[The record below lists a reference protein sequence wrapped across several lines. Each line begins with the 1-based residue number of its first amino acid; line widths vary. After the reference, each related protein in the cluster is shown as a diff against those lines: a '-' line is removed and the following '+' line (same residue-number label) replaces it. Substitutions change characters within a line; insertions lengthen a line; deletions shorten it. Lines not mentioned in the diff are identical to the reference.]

1 MNPQNPK
8 HMNTPNFP
16 PDSGTN
22 AAAADLEHAMLAQA
36 NPADAEILMRFFKTG
51 PGQYGEGDKFLGCKN
66 PVTRRTA
73 KAFRALSVREA
84 VRVAQ
89 SEWHEI
95 RLCALLILLGHY
107 ESKKTGD
114 KKRAAIF
121 EHYASLARGGFVNN
135 WDLVDLTA
143 PGITGAYAF
152 EHGVSTLERFAA
164 SGNLWEE
171 RIAVL
176 SMFPFIRAGQLEI
189 PFLMVDRFLAHPH
202 DLMHKA
208 CGWMLREIGKRDRVA
223 LTDYLRNNKAVMART
238 TLRYAIEHYPEP
250 ERKAFLAR

>member
-1 MNPQNPK
+1 
-8 HMNTPNFP
+8 MNTPVFP
-16 PDSGTN
+16 PDSGANST
-22 AAAADLEHAMLAQA
+22 AADLEHAMLAQA
-36 NPADAEILMRFFKTG
+36 NPADAAILMRFFKTG

-73 KAFRALSVREA
+73 KAFRALPVHEA
-84 VRVAQ
+84 VRAAQ

-107 ESKKTGD
+107 ESKMAGTKERT
-114 KKRAAIF
+114 AIF
-121 EHYASLARGGFVNN
+121 EQYAELARRGFVNN

-152 EHGVSTLERFAA
+152 EHGANTLERFLS
-164 SGNLWEE
+164 SGHLWEE

-176 SMFPFIRAGQLEI
+176 SMFPFIRANQPDE
-189 PFLMVDRFLAHPH
+189 PFRMVDRFLTHPH

-208 CGWMLREIGKRDRVA
+208 CGWMLREIGKRDRA
-223 LTDYLRNNKAVMART
+223 SLTAYLQKNKVVLSRT

-250 ERKAFLAR
+250 ERKEFLTR

>member
-1 MNPQNPK
+1 MKMPRKAPV
-8 HMNTPNFP
+8 
-16 PDSGTN
+16 SGAGLT
-22 AAAADLEHAMLAQA
+22 AAGLEHAMLAQA
-36 NPADAEILMRFFKTG
+36 NPADAKILMSFFKTG
-51 PGQYGEGDKFLGCKN
+51 KGQYGEGDKFLGCKN

-73 KAFRALSVREA
+73 KAFRDLPVREA
-84 VRVAQ
+84 VRAAR

-95 RLCALLILLGHY
+95 RLCALLILADKY
-107 ESKKTGD
+107 QSKKSND
-114 KKRAAIF
+114 KDRAAIF
-121 EHYASLARGGFVNN
+121 EHYANLARGGFVNN

-152 EHGVSTLERFAA
+152 EHGADTLERFAA
-164 SGNLWEE
+164 SGHLWEE

-176 SMFPFIRAGQLEI
+176 SMFPFIRANRLEI
-189 PFLMVDRFLAHPH
+189 PFRTVDRFLAHPH

-208 CGWMLREIGKRDRVA
+208 CGWMLREIGKRDRAA
-223 LTDYLRNNKAVMART
+223 LTTYLEQNKARMSRT

>member
-1 MNPQNPK
+1 
-8 HMNTPNFP
+8 MNTFLFP
-16 PDSGTN
+16 ADSGAN
-22 AAAADLEHAMLAQA
+22 ATAADLERAMLAQA

-51 PGQYGEGDKFLGCKN
+51 LGQYGEGDKFLGCKN

-73 KAFRALSVREA
+73 KAFRALPVHEA
-84 VRVAQ
+84 VRAAQ
-89 SEWHEI
+89 SEWHEL

-107 ESKKTGD
+107 ESKKAGETE
-114 KKRAAIF
+114 RAAIF
-121 EHYASLARGGFVNN
+121 GHYADLARCGFVNN

-152 EHGVSTLERFAA
+152 EHGANTLERFLS
-164 SGNLWEE
+164 SGHLWEE

-176 SMFPFIRAGQLEI
+176 SMFPFIRANQPDE
-189 PFLMVDRFLAHPH
+189 PFRMVDRFLTHPH

-208 CGWMLREIGKRDRVA
+208 CGWMLREIGKRDRAA
-223 LTDYLRNNKAVMART
+223 LTDYLLKNKAVMART

>member
-1 MNPQNPK
+1 
-8 HMNTPNFP
+8 MNTPIFS
-16 PDSGTN
+16 SGSGAN
-22 AAAADLEHAMLAQA
+22 ATAADLERAMVAQA

-73 KAFRALSVREA
+73 KAFRDLPVREA
-84 VRVAQ
+84 VRAAQ

-95 RLCALLILLGHY
+95 RLCALLILLDNY
-107 ESKKTGD
+107 QSKKTGENE
-114 KKRAAIF
+114 RAVLF
-121 EHYASLARGGFVNN
+121 GLYADLARHGFVNN

-152 EHGVSTLERFAA
+152 EHGADTLERFAA
-164 SGNLWEE
+164 SGRLWEE
-171 RIAVL
+171 RIAIL
-176 SMFPFIRAGQLEI
+176 SMFPFIRAERMDE
-189 PFLMVDRFLAHPH
+189 PFRMVDRFLAHPH

-208 CGWMLREIGKRDRVA
+208 CGWMLREIGKRDRAA
-223 LTDYLRNNKAVMART
+223 LTDYLMENKTAMSRT

-250 ERKAFLAR
+250 ERKAFLSR

>member
-1 MNPQNPK
+1 MKTPQK
-8 HMNTPNFP
+8 DTV
-16 PDSGTN
+16 SAGN
-22 AAAADLEHAMLAQA
+22 ATAADLEHAMLAQA
-36 NPADAEILMRFFKTG
+36 NPADAKILMSFFKTG
-51 PGQYGEGDKFLGCKN
+51 KGQYGEGDRFLGCKN

-73 KAFRALSVREA
+73 KQFRGLPVREA
-84 VRVAQ
+84 VRAAR

-95 RLCALLILLGHY
+95 RLCALLILADKY
-107 ESKKTGD
+107 QSKKADGKD
-114 KKRAAIF
+114 RAAIF
-121 EHYASLARGGFVNN
+121 EEYAGLARGGFVNN

-152 EHGVSTLERFAA
+152 EHGADTLERFAA
-164 SGNLWEE
+164 SGHLWEE

-176 SMFPFIRAGQLEI
+176 SMFPFIRANRMEI
-189 PFLMVDRFLAHPH
+189 PFRMVDRFLTHPH

-208 CGWMLREIGKRDRVA
+208 CGWMLREIGKRDRAA
-223 LTDYLRNNKAVMART
+223 LTTYLEQNKARMSRT

>member
-1 MNPQNPK
+1 MKKPRKAPV
-8 HMNTPNFP
+8 
-16 PDSGTN
+16 SGAGLT
-22 AAAADLEHAMLAQA
+22 AAGLEHAMLAQA
-36 NPADAEILMRFFKTG
+36 NPADAKILMSFFKTG
-51 PGQYGEGDKFLGCKN
+51 KGQYGEGDKFLGCKN

-73 KAFRALSVREA
+73 KAFRDLPVREA
-84 VRVAQ
+84 VRAAR

-95 RLCALLILLGHY
+95 RLCALLILADKY
-107 ESKKTGD
+107 QSKKSND
-114 KKRAAIF
+114 KDRAAVF
-121 EHYASLARGGFVNN
+121 EHYANLARGGFVNN

-152 EHGVSTLERFAA
+152 EHGADTLERFAA
-164 SGNLWEE
+164 SGHLWEE

-176 SMFPFIRAGQLEI
+176 SMFPFIRANRLEI
-189 PFLMVDRFLAHPH
+189 PFRTVDRFLAHPH

-208 CGWMLREIGKRDRVA
+208 CGWMLREIGKRDRAA
-223 LTDYLRNNKAVMART
+223 LTAYLEQNKARMSRT

>member
-1 MNPQNPK
+1 MKTPK
-8 HMNTPNFP
+8 KTPCT
-16 PDSGTN
+16 GLT
-22 AAAADLEHAMLAQA
+22 AADLEHAMLAQA
-36 NPADAEILMRFFKTG
+36 NPADAKILMSFFKTG
-51 PGQYGEGDKFLGCKN
+51 KAQYGEGDKFLGCKN

-73 KAFRALSVREA
+73 KAFRDLPVRET
-84 VRVAQ
+84 VRAAH

-95 RLCALLILLGHY
+95 RLCALLILADKY
-107 ESKKTGD
+107 QSKKTEE
-114 KKRAAIF
+114 KERAEIF
-121 EHYASLARGGFVNN
+121 EHYAELARHGYVNN

-152 EHGVSTLERFAA
+152 EYGADTLERFAA

-176 SMFPFIRAGQLEI
+176 SMFPFIRANQLDI
-189 PFLMVDRFLAHPH
+189 PFHMVDQFLPHPH

-208 CGWMLREIGKRDRVA
+208 CGWMLREIGKRDRAV
-223 LTDYLRNNKAVMART
+223 LTAYLEKNKAVMART
-238 TLRYAIEHYPEP
+238 TLRYAIEHYSEP